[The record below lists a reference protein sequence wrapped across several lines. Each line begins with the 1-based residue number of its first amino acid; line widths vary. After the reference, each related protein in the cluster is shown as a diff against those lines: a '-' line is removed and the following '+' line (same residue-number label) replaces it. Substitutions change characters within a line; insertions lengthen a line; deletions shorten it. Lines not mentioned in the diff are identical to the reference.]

1 MTDFVSHCGEKQD
14 CGGGC
19 GFGFECVSLNL
30 EGMGLEVGQDAEAFL
45 ALKEYFDKVLK

>member
-1 MTDFVSHCGEKQD
+1 MEKNKTA
-14 CGGGC
+14 GGGC